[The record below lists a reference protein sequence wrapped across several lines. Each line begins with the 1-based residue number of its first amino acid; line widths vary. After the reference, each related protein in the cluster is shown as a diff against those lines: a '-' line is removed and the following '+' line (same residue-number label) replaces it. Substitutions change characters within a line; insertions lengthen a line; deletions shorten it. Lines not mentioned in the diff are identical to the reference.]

1 MVQGVLFSIL
11 AGIMV
16 SLQGIFNTRASEH
29 IGLWQTNTLV
39 HGTGFILALIVLL
52 SLNKVDFSNF
62 RNVNPYY
69 LLGGILGVL
78 IVFSVMKGISA
89 LGASYS
95 ITLLI
100 VTQIIANAA
109 INYYGFFGE
118 HIISFSWTQITGLVM
133 IIGGIFLYQLT

>member
-39 HGTGFILALIVLL
+39 HGTGFILALVVLL

-62 RNVNPYY
+62 KNVNPYY
-69 LLGGILGVL
+69 LLGGILGAL

-100 VTQIIANAA
+100 VTQIIANAL
-109 INYYGFFGE
+109 INYYGIFGE
-118 HIISFSWTQITGLVM
+118 HVISFSWTQITGLIM